1 LSDSRAA
8 VDFAECM
15 RELTDS
21 EFPEALELMWR
32 FMDLAEG
39 VHERCDDSNG
49 AIGDVFRDACRDLG
63 PLILHIGETDCVAG
77 HIGFEL

>member
-1 LSDSRAA
+1 
-8 VDFAECM
+8 
-15 RELTDS
+15 
-21 EFPEALELMWR
+21 
-32 FMDLAEG
+32 MDLAEG

-77 HIGFEL
+77 VIGLEL